1 MELCHFGILGMR
13 WGVRRY
19 ENADGSLTEAGKR
32 RYNREKAD
40 NDKKRQKNRKSE
52 AELRDPDR
60 WVRED
65 RTAAKNLADSG
76 AQFTRSAL
84 DLERNLQVKK
94 KRMDLASMSDKE
106 MRDRINREY
115 LERQYDD
122 LFNQQKVNMGRER
135 VKEALTIAGS
145 SLGVVSSALGI
156 ALSIQALRGK

>member
-1 MELCHFGILGMR
+1 MELYHFGTLGMR

-19 ENADGSLTEAGKR
+19 ENPDGTLTEAGKR
-32 RYNREKAD
+32 RYNREVESNKH
-40 NDKKRQKNRKSE
+40 NRKKKTKE
-52 AELRDPDR
+52 EMQDPNR

-65 RTAAKNLADSG
+65 RTNAKNLADAGS
-76 AQFTRSAL
+76 QFTRSAL
-84 DLERNLQVKK
+84 DLERNLNIKK
-94 KRMDLASMSDKE
+94 KRMDLSSMTDKE

-122 LFNQQKVNMGRER
+122 LFNQQKVSRGREH
-135 VKEALTIAGS
+135 VKEALAITGS